1 MIHRPIG
8 ISRRTLLKRGLQAVP
23 MALAAH
29 TFLSYEEIF
38 AALPGV
44 LKKPKDPNNLT
55 EFEKQHVPAL
65 SLPPIAEDGA
75 IVPAYV
81 EVAHPMEADH
91 YIKSVKV
98 LFYTDPIVDKGTFY
112 FSPLNG
118 EAYLS
123 TQIRLGE
130 SGEVVCI
137 AECNKHGK
145 WIGTANVKVTV
156 GGC

>member
-8 ISRRTLLKRGLQAVP
+8 ISRRTLLRRGLQAVP

-29 TFLSYEEIF
+29 TFLSYEEIL

-44 LKKPKDPNNLT
+44 INKPKDPKHLT
-55 EFEKQHVPAL
+55 DFEKQHVPLL

-81 EVAHPMEADH
+81 EVPHPMEAEH
-91 YIKSVKV
+91 YLKSVKV
-98 LFYTDPIVDKGTFY
+98 LFYTDPVVDKGTFH
-112 FSPLNG
+112 FTPVNG

-137 AECNKHGK
+137 AECSKHGK
-145 WIGTANVKVTV
+145 WIGTASVKVTV